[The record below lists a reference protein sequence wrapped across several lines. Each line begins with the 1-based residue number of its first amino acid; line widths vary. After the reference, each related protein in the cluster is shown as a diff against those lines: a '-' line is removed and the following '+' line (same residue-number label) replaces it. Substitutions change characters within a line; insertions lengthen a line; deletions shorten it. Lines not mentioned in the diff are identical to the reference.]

1 MFINIQLSILCCFFQ
16 QLLSL
21 LLTFIHSKILLNFFF
36 YCSFLHLLVYFGFG
50 FIPVVLIL
58 QMMNILRCYL
68 VLFRNTN
75 LAHFLLQL
83 PSIRVTHPVLL
94 LHLIQHLL
102 LVLAALSF
110 LLDPVFVSDLL
121 TLLLP
126 LIFFI
131 NVLLLSLEF
140 CVFKS
145 LFPLFFFL
153 EIGTIIIK

>member
-1 MFINIQLSILCCFFQ
+1 MLILPAASMYHCCLHLSTPRSFLISFLIALFSIF
-16 QLLSL
+16 LSTLALVLSL
-21 LLTFIHSKILLNFFF
+21 SSWSYIEFTWWIFWDLN
-36 YCSFLHLLVYFGFG
+36 
-50 FIPVVLIL
+50 II
-58 QMMNILRCYL
+58 
-68 VLFRNTN
+68 RNTN

-110 LLDPVFVSDLL
+110 LLDPVFISDLL

-131 NVLLLSLEF
+131 NVLLLPLEF
-140 CVFKS
+140 CVFES

-153 EIGTIIIK
+153 EIGTMILII

>member
-1 MFINIQLSILCCFFQ
+1 
-16 QLLSL
+16 
-21 LLTFIHSKILLNFFF
+21 
-36 YCSFLHLLVYFGFG
+36 
-50 FIPVVLIL
+50 
-58 QMMNILRCYL
+58 MMDILRCHL
-68 VLFRNTN
+68 VPFRNTN

-110 LLDPVFVSDLL
+110 LLDPVLISDLL
-121 TLLLP
+121 ALLLP

-131 NVLLLSLEF
+131 NVLLLPLKFS
-140 CVFKS
+140 VFKS

-153 EIGTIIIK
+153 EIGTMMLNIY